1 MTTIRHLNSSHFL
14 HNGVNVMK
22 VQWAELP
29 FTICEWRRHVSAM
42 ENSQTLFSSSTAHS
56 KLLFERKLIL
66 ISRSCYSRTW
76 LAIVVVLWVCLH
88 ASSMWCVSR
97 ALRRSQLNEKIEK
110 INDNLVVAGNW
121 VRRARSRVIWFFRE
135 IFLLFFCLCALK
147 KLGILHGIIMSAHG
161 RTWDEVESHSQFP
174 QWCAFSLQILN
185 LR

>member
-1 MTTIRHLNSSHFL
+1 
-14 HNGVNVMK
+14 MK

-29 FTICEWRRHVSAM
+29 FTICERHVSAM
-42 ENSQTLFSSSTAHS
+42 ENSQTLFFSSSPAHS

-110 INDNLVVAGNW
+110 INDNLVVAAGNW

-135 IFLLFFCLCALK
+135 IFLLCCFFCCCVSKESWALFTV
-147 KLGILHGIIMSAHG
+147 LLWAHMGG
-161 RTWDEVESHSQFP
+161 RVMKWSHIRNFHNDVLFR
-174 QWCAFSLQILN
+174 CRF
-185 LR
+185 